1 LIGKIV
7 TGGILVACGLALV
20 ILRNRLVDLLAPW
33 SSPFRRRRPNATWLD
48 VGRAVIVLIG
58 VFTVLLGLAYMLGG
72 LWP

>member
-1 LIGKIV
+1 LWPAD
-7 TGGILVACGLALV
+7 LPWSSYV
-20 ILRNRLVDLLAPW
+20 IDLSISFAPW